1 MDPANKRTIRK
12 WSSIVFWTLQILA
25 HISGIALLVAT
36 GVWVSKYFGGFNW
49 GKFPG
54 TFSYHAFFG
63 VLGLVVICGEG
74 MKIEIVITNKHFFR
88 IFFRV
93 FYFLLIYLPTYS
105 FSLLTSYYLP
115 ILRSTY

>member
-1 MDPANKRTIRK
+1 MDPASKRTMKK
-12 WSSIVFWTLQILA
+12 WSSIVFWTLQVLA

-74 MKIEIVITNKHFFR
+74 MNIVI
-88 IFFRV
+88 
-93 FYFLLIYLPTYS
+93 
-105 FSLLTSYYLP
+105 
-115 ILRSTY
+115 